1 MSEFEPRGCTRR
13 RMIELL
19 AVAGVGF
26 TFAHKLLASE
36 PHVTKPS
43 YNTLSD
49 EEEIALG
56 RDFDHKMVSEVQI
69 IHHSLIDN
77 YLNGI
82 VGELARA
89 SQRPNLPY
97 NVKLVNTYDVNAAS
111 VPGGFLYVNRG
122 LIQTIDTEGELAAT
136 LSHEVGHVVARHVTN
151 RLLLTFRARQLY
163 DQVKGNLLRD
173 NRVVEQII
181 DQFGGA
187 VAMLALMH
195 FSREDEFEADML
207 GFYEMLRAH
216 YDPAKFLDLFAKL
229 EKLEREEGSHPNP
242 FLVDHPPTPERV
254 QRIRNELTQVRVPA
268 GAKENTLSFRAFR
281 AAMSLL
287 PAPPPPQKR

>member
-1 MSEFEPRGCTRR
+1 MFEFEPRGCTRR
-13 RMIELL
+13 KLIELL
-19 AVAGVGF
+19 AVGGVGL
-26 TFAHKLLASE
+26 TFAGKLLASE

-43 YNTLSD
+43 YNTLTD

-56 RDFDHKMVSEVQI
+56 RDFDAKMVSEVQI
-69 IHHSLIDN
+69 IHHPLIDK

-82 VGELARA
+82 VSDLARA
-89 SQRPNLPY
+89 SQRPSLPY
-97 NVKLVNTYDVNAAS
+97 NVKLVNTFDVNAAS

-136 LSHEVGHVVARHVTN
+136 LGHEVGHVVARHVTN
-151 RLLLTFRARQLY
+151 RILLTFRARQVY
-163 DQVKGNLLRD
+163 EQVKANLLK
-173 NRVVEQII
+173 NNQAVEQII

-216 YDPAKFLDLFAKL
+216 YDPGKFLELFAKF
-229 EKLEREEGSHPNP
+229 EKLEKQGGSQPNP
-242 FLVDHPPTPERV
+242 YLADHPPTPERV
-254 QRIRNELTQVRVPA
+254 ERIRNELTQVRVPR
-268 GAKENTLSFRAFR
+268 GAKENTLSFRAFK
-281 AAMSLL
+281 AAMALL
-287 PAPPPPQKR
+287 PSPPPPKKH